1 MTINYASAATVRKDV
16 SALLKAP
23 RRMPIAQAVKKYMRV
38 PMGEGSSIPWED
50 TLSNNN
56 YWGYPR
62 KGEWKRNL

>member
-56 YWGYPR
+56 Y
-62 KGEWKRNL
+62 